1 MKQGPVICLTFDL
14 EEFDLPLEYNH
25 TISDAEQIE
34 ITSRGMDAL
43 LPLLEKEKIA
53 CTFFTTANY
62 AQQKPE
68 QIKQLSA
75 LHEIASHSFFHSSF
89 DTADLK
95 KTKDVLQNICGTEVI
110 GFRMPRMGSVNYA
123 DLQAAGYL
131 YDSSLNPTFIPGR
144 YNHFRAPKIIFKK
157 DNLIIFPATVTP
169 TLRIPLFW
177 LTFKNCSVNWF
188 CKQVQKCLDT
198 YGYVNLYFHPWEFAD
213 TSGFSIPSYIAR
225 DPKIMLDK
233 LQYFINYF
241 KDKAEFTSIK
251 NKLGL

>member
-1 MKQGPVICLTFDL
+1 MKQKPTICLTFDL
-14 EEFDLPLEYNH
+14 EEFDLPLEYKQP
-25 TISDAEQIE
+25 ISDVEQIG
-34 ITSRGMDAL
+34 ITSKGMDAL
-43 LPLLEKEKIA
+43 LPLLEKEKIS

-68 QIKQLSA
+68 QIKHLSV

-89 DTADLK
+89 EKSDLK

-110 GFRMPRMGSVNYA
+110 GFRMPRMALVDYA
-123 DLQAAGYL
+123 DLQDAGYL

-144 YNHFRAPKIIFKK
+144 YNHFRSSKTIFKK
-157 DNLIIFPATVTP
+157 NELIIFPATVTP

-177 LTFKNCSVNWF
+177 LTFKSCSIKWF
-188 CKQVQKCLDT
+188 CNQVQKCLDS

-213 TSGFSIPSYIAR
+213 TSDFSIPSYISR

-233 LQYFINYF
+233 LAYFINYF